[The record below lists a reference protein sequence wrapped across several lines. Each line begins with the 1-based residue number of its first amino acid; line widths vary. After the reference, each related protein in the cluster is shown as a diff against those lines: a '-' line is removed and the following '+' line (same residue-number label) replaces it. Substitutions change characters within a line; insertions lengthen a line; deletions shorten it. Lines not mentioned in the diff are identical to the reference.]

1 MVVKE
6 ERLYLDSGPVRRW
19 RAAAP
24 GGQPPLETPSASSS
38 APAAQKRINEATRE
52 TEAPVRT
59 DGLAESRNPKTPRHL
74 IVD

>member
-1 MVVKE
+1 MEVKE

-19 RAAAP
+19 RTAAP
-24 GGQPPLETPSASSS
+24 RRQPPPETPSASSS

-59 DGLAESRNPKTPRHL
+59 GRLAESRNPKTPRHL
-74 IVD
+74 IID